1 MRNAENHIPKRTSA
15 FIYGG
20 AAHFRTQKMGKLQLE
35 FLEFTHAVCH
45 NNGHYQQ
52 RQAVSICTPFAK
64 YWTLSI
70 K

>member
-1 MRNAENHIPKRTSA
+1 MHFSLKGKRQNYTTPQTKSQD
-15 FIYGG
+15 YGADEILG
-20 AAHFRTQKMGKLQLE
+20 
-35 FLEFTHAVCH
+35 AVCH

-64 YWTLSI
+64 YWTLSL